1 MVGARMVA
9 VAGVLA
15 ALADLPARAEVFKVA
30 TLAPEGSVWM
40 EGVRRGAAEVARRS
54 GGRVSFRFFPGGT
67 MGNDQSVLR
76 KIRIGQLQ
84 GGALTAGGLAAV
96 WPDAQIYSMPFLFHS
111 YAEVDAVRAQLDE
124 RLLAGLFERGFVSF
138 GLVEGGFAYLL
149 STRPVRSFAD
159 LAGRRPWVPEGDVVG
174 QAIFAAAGVSPVALP
189 MADVL
194 TGLQTGLI
202 DTVASTPVGA
212 VALQWFTKTKYLT
225 DSPLIYVYGTLV
237 LDRTAFER
245 LAAEDRAVVHE
256 VLAGVMRELDRR
268 TRADN
273 EAARR
278 ALLEQGLEAVTVTPE
293 AAKQWEVVAAK
304 ATATLAAQGAFS
316 ATLYAELQQAIATF
330 RAAATAAPP

>member
-1 MVGARMVA
+1 MDGARIAAVGVLVA
-9 VAGVLA
+9 LA
-15 ALADLPARAEVFKVA
+15 ALSAGAEVFKVA

-40 EGVRRGAAEVARRS
+40 EGVRRGAAEVARRTA
-54 GGRVSFRFFPGGT
+54 GRVSFRFFPGGT

-96 WPDAQIYSMPFLFHS
+96 WADAQIYSMPLLFRS

-124 RLLAGLFERGFVSF
+124 RLLAGLAERGFVSF

-149 STRPVRSFAD
+149 STKPVRSFAD
-159 LAGRRPWVPEGDVVG
+159 LAGRKPWVPEGDVVG

-189 MADVL
+189 LADVL

-225 DSPLIYVYGTLV
+225 DYPLIYVYGTMV
-237 LDRTAFER
+237 LERTAFER
-245 LAAEDRAVVHE
+245 LPAEDRAVVRE
-256 VLAGVMRELDRR
+256 VFAGVMRELDRR

-273 EAARR
+273 DAAKQ
-278 ALLEQGLEAVTVTPE
+278 ALLEQGLEAVTVAPE
-293 AAKQWEVVAAK
+293 AAKQWEVVAAQ
-304 ATATLAAQGAFS
+304 ATATLSARGAYSAA
-316 ATLYAELQQAIATF
+316 LYEEVQRALAAF
-330 RAAATAAPP
+330 RASGVAAPP